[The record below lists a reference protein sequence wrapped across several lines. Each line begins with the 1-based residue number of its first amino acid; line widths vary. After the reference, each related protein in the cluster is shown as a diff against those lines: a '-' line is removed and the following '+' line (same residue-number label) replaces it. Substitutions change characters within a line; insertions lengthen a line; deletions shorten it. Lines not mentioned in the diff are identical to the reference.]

1 MKNKKLILFS
11 DAVLPEGI
19 ERKRKKVL
27 RKFADSKITPTF
39 AAQFRKA
46 GCKEILVIHIGKV
59 VEWSITAVLKTAVPR
74 GTGGSNPSLSAETP
88 DFTSYVESGLFLPS
102 RFLCRIN
109 SRQPEHRLAIFS
121 YLCSKFIFNT
131 IDK

>member
-11 DAVLPEGI
+11 DAVLPEEI

-102 RFLCRIN
+102 RFPLSN
-109 SRQPEHRLAIFS
+109 KFTAPGHRLAIFS